1 MSEQNLLNYDIF
13 KTNDYN
19 FDFPI
24 ATAALSDQRKVA
36 ITTTSNATRNY
47 NAYDYTINQTSSPY
61 YLPPISVSQNTN
73 LTFSSL
79 MHHKELP
86 EQWDDVS
93 QPAIIINDKAQHSQ
107 QQQDR
112 HSAGSP
118 SDDQAPT
125 HIVSP
130 EAIREALKEEKEEA
144 LGHSQK
150 PFSQYS
156 SFNALKQRR
165 FSSDNSPPSFS
176 IPFSPSPS
184 IKKMNYDD
192 EEEEEEPQTP
202 FPHNNTLDRTNLKKV
217 VPGKL
222 KRPPNAY
229 LLFNRDMRRKLLK
242 ASPKMTVAEISKEV
256 GDWWKAL
263 PDDKRE
269 YYVKEASMLK
279 EEHLKKYPDFIYT
292 RRSKAEL
299 AEAKK
304 SSKLGRKSKSESVM
318 LNHSDEEEEKNSVDV
333 YSQPKKSIGTGGQR
347 DPRGRKKKRHKHP
360 FAPKHP
366 MSAYLYYLASVYPK
380 VSLEFPGS
388 TVGPI
393 SKSISKTWHA
403 MSNEERVPWKQKAD
417 SDKARYAREMR
428 VYMAT
433 NNEEQLQK
441 QQQEKQQLLLQQQL
455 QKLLSEEEEEED
467 EEDVDTDADV
477 NSLAAVVNML
487 YPILY
492 SVLFKREEPLEKQVM
507 EELPRNL
514 LLNIPLKVPDKLE
527 WTSSLLAYITSS
539 YAEDAEKYKQDATTL
554 DAMRDQALF
563 QPTTCS
569 FALEDLSIYFN
580 QLTFLGSR
588 FPSDINLRIGW
599 FPIFIPQEKT
609 ESVSNLNYE
618 KSCVLYRMAGLYSEL
633 GCSQNWVSTE
643 GIRKACQ
650 HFQNAAGCLN
660 YIKTELVPELRCN
673 PPKDFEMLESL
684 VALMMAQAHECI
696 WQKAV
701 MEHMKYGT
709 VARLAI
715 RVSDFY
721 DLFLSAATPIIPEDW
736 KSYADTKSNFFKAF
750 AQYQKANEAISNGR
764 YGEEIARLN
773 LAKSN
778 NLAAIRHLENATL
791 LNQAFI
797 DQIHTLQQSIDR
809 DLARAEKDNDVVYM
823 ESIPEESALAPILR
837 SDMVKPILP
846 NFVLSPN
853 YWLTL
858 ADRPNN
864 ELFIKRP
871 LFEKLVPFAVHQAA
885 SVYSDKKDYIVKV
898 EVIAKN
904 QELKAE
910 SEKLLDELCL
920 PYALDIVDTL
930 PKRLVDYAEEVQHEG
945 GIQSL
950 YDMLQKIQTMSRKA
964 TNLIEEGFN
973 VIEDENEQDVQLS
986 RQYGKLWAR
995 PTSRSLTHNLLT
1007 MGGQYNDT
1015 VQAAQ
1020 KADRIVQAKV
1030 SNWGKAIAMLSKP
1043 TDQVQS
1049 YLPTLQAD
1057 EEYYTFIQENLTGLR
1072 VLLDLLQQE
1081 LNEREK
1087 LQDKVTHMADKDD
1100 ISSHLVTKANELT
1113 KGSPIVKLEP
1123 EQFASIFEQHLSAY
1137 KVFED
1142 QMKVHISKQA
1152 DLLHKIHDLY
1162 GQFSFIVANKS
1173 VLNKREKAITNLE
1186 SAFTKFKEIRTNLV
1200 EGIKFYS
1207 NYTDTLSQF
1216 KDDCNDFALARR
1228 LEASELI
1235 RDTNPGRLLLLKK

>member
-304 SSKLGRKSKSESVM
+304 SSKLGRKSKSESV
-318 LNHSDEEEEKNSVDV
+318 
-333 YSQPKKSIGTGGQR
+333 I

-455 QKLLSEEEEEED
+455 QKLLSEEEED

-477 NSLAAVVNML
+477 NSLAAVVNM
-487 YPILY
+487 
-492 SVLFKREEPLEKQVM
+492 V
-507 EELPRNL
+507 N
-514 LLNIPLKVPDKLE
+514 N
-527 WTSSLLAYITSS
+527 
-539 YAEDAEKYKQDATTL
+539 
-554 DAMRDQALF
+554 
-563 QPTTCS
+563 
-569 FALEDLSIYFN
+569 
-580 QLTFLGSR
+580 
-588 FPSDINLRIGW
+588 
-599 FPIFIPQEKT
+599 
-609 ESVSNLNYE
+609 
-618 KSCVLYRMAGLYSEL
+618 
-633 GCSQNWVSTE
+633 
-643 GIRKACQ
+643 
-650 HFQNAAGCLN
+650 
-660 YIKTELVPELRCN
+660 
-673 PPKDFEMLESL
+673 
-684 VALMMAQAHECI
+684 
-696 WQKAV
+696 
-701 MEHMKYGT
+701 GT
-709 VARLAI
+709 
-715 RVSDFY
+715 
-721 DLFLSAATPIIPEDW
+721 
-736 KSYADTKSNFFKAF
+736 NF
-750 AQYQKANEAISNGR
+750 
-764 YGEEIARLN
+764 
-773 LAKSN
+773 
-778 NLAAIRHLENATL
+778 
-791 LNQAFI
+791 
-797 DQIHTLQQSIDR
+797 
-809 DLARAEKDNDVVYM
+809 
-823 ESIPEESALAPILR
+823 
-837 SDMVKPILP
+837 
-846 NFVLSPN
+846 
-853 YWLTL
+853 
-858 ADRPNN
+858 
-864 ELFIKRP
+864 
-871 LFEKLVPFAVHQAA
+871 
-885 SVYSDKKDYIVKV
+885 
-898 EVIAKN
+898 
-904 QELKAE
+904 
-910 SEKLLDELCL
+910 
-920 PYALDIVDTL
+920 
-930 PKRLVDYAEEVQHEG
+930 
-945 GIQSL
+945 
-950 YDMLQKIQTMSRKA
+950 
-964 TNLIEEGFN
+964 
-973 VIEDENEQDVQLS
+973 
-986 RQYGKLWAR
+986 
-995 PTSRSLTHNLLT
+995 
-1007 MGGQYNDT
+1007 
-1015 VQAAQ
+1015 
-1020 KADRIVQAKV
+1020 
-1030 SNWGKAIAMLSKP
+1030 
-1043 TDQVQS
+1043 
-1049 YLPTLQAD
+1049 
-1057 EEYYTFIQENLTGLR
+1057 
-1072 VLLDLLQQE
+1072 
-1081 LNEREK
+1081 
-1087 LQDKVTHMADKDD
+1087 
-1100 ISSHLVTKANELT
+1100 
-1113 KGSPIVKLEP
+1113 
-1123 EQFASIFEQHLSAY
+1123 
-1137 KVFED
+1137 
-1142 QMKVHISKQA
+1142 
-1152 DLLHKIHDLY
+1152 
-1162 GQFSFIVANKS
+1162 
-1173 VLNKREKAITNLE
+1173 
-1186 SAFTKFKEIRTNLV
+1186 
-1200 EGIKFYS
+1200 
-1207 NYTDTLSQF
+1207 
-1216 KDDCNDFALARR
+1216 
-1228 LEASELI
+1228 
-1235 RDTNPGRLLLLKK
+1235 